1 MTSIQFIKLALLILA
16 FTLLAFVGVTVDKS
30 LSIPLIAYLDVTLPY
45 ILGIT
50 ATAVFFLLKHMDGI
64 STCTTS
70 IKDSNNKKKVHKLQL
85 SYQHLTQESI
95 SNIIL
100 SLSLFVLAKA
110 VKTPDMDIDLNKLQT
125 LLISLKF
132 SCFGTMLY
140 VAFDQIRSLQTV
152 MQYRRIIETNKD

>member
-1 MTSIQFIKLALLILA
+1 MTSIQFVKLILLVLL
-16 FTLLAFVGVTVDKS
+16 FTLLAFVGITVDKE
-30 LSIPLIAYLDVTLPY
+30 LSIPSIAYLDVTLPY

-64 STCTTS
+64 STSTTS
-70 IKDSNNKKKVHKLQL
+70 IKNSNNKKKVHKLQQ

-100 SLSLFVLAKA
+100 SLSLFILAKT
-110 VKTPDMDIDLNKLQT
+110 VKIPDIDIELNKLQT
-125 LLISLKF
+125 IFISLKF

-140 VAFDQIRSLQTV
+140 IAFDQIRSLQTV
-152 MQYRRIIETNKD
+152 MQYRRIIEVNKD

>member
-1 MTSIQFIKLALLILA
+1 MTSIQFVKLALLVLV
-16 FTLLAFVGVTVDKS
+16 FTLLAFVGITVDKE
-30 LSIPLIAYLDVTLPY
+30 LSIPPIAYLDVTLPY

-64 STCTTS
+64 STSTTS
-70 IKDSNNKKKVHKLQL
+70 IKNSNNKKKVHKLQQ

-100 SLSLFVLAKA
+100 SLSLFLLAKI
-110 VKTPDMDIDLNKLQT
+110 VEIPDVGIELNKLQT
-125 LLISLKF
+125 IFISLKF

-140 VAFDQIRSLQTV
+140 IAFDQIRSLQTV
-152 MQYRRIIETNKD
+152 MQYRRIIEVNKD